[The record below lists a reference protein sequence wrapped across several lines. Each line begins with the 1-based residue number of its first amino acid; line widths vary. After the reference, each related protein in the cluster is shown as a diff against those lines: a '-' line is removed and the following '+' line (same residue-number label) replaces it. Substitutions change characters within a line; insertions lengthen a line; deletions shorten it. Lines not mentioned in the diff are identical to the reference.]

1 MYALLRIAAMNEFL
15 KVFESITESTIS
27 VQNNPG
33 ESSELKQ
40 SATKL
45 NQSIQSCTEELR
57 QSAARLKELMEVSYQ
72 DLDHAEDVWNS
83 KPRIMAVPK
92 SELWEEIEKLT
103 AIDFRIR
110 DLQKKCQ
117 TEVIP
122 EIKNSW
128 LNQCEQLKETWFKDS
143 KTGTYKKDLGYS
155 DKDGMIQGLDKA
167 IKVINNETISLINTN
182 LEFLI
187 QILSDLNFDSVQNTI
202 NLLDFKQRVDIADQ
216 LSSFFYKKDNLIN
229 LENQSIN
236 FIQESIKPT
245 WDSFSNNFNNIFA
258 LIKRETWD
266 DLVLNVNK
274 ILENNVQDRFSECFD
289 FALTTTTEL
298 INFYNDFLEKQNR
311 YEQETPEQREAEKAW
326 IDQQRQKLDDVQK
339 QIDII
344 LSQS

>member
-1 MYALLRIAAMNEFL
+1 MNEFL
-15 KVFESITESTIS
+15 NIFQSITYSTVSVLNNQSESC
-27 VQNNPG
+27 
-33 ESSELKQ
+33 ELKQ
-40 SATKL
+40 SATEL
-45 NQSIQSCTEELR
+45 NQSIQSCNHELR
-57 QSAARLKELMEVSYQ
+57 QSAARLKKLMEVSYK

-83 KPRIMAVPK
+83 KPRIMSVPK
-92 SELWEEIEKLT
+92 SEIWEEIGKLA

-143 KTGTYKKDLGYS
+143 KTGTFKKDLGYS

-182 LEFLI
+182 LEFLS

-202 NLLDFKQRVDIADQ
+202 NLLDFKQRVDIADK

-236 FIQESIKPT
+236 LIQEWIKPT
-245 WDSFSNNFNNIFA
+245 WDSFLNNFNNIFA

-274 ILENNVQDRFSECFD
+274 ILEDNIQDRFTECFD
-289 FALTTTTEL
+289 FALSTTTEI

-311 YEQETPEQREAEKAW
+311 YEQETSNNSKRKK
-326 IDQQRQKLDDVQK
+326 IG
-339 QIDII
+339 
-344 LSQS
+344 LSNNVEN